1 MSSNRL
7 MYDTCDTDTP
17 RMKALAVLAYNLDPS
32 DTKTVINAEWI

>member
-7 MYDTCDTDTP
+7 MYDTCEYQT
-17 RMKALAVLAYNLDPS
+17 RLNESMVHLRIIWIQS